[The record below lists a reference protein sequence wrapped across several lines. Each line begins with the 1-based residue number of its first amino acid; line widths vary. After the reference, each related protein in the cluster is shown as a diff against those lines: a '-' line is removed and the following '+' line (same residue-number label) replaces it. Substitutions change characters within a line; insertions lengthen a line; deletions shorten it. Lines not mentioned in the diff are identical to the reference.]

1 VCIWALDRAEP
12 CCYEGRGRSP
22 LSGGGSGGSNL
33 REKLKALAELQKVDL
48 EVAALRKSADIHPR
62 QIADLERELGAARSA
77 IEAER
82 NRVLDIERQKAALEQ
97 NITDE
102 KDKVKKW
109 EARLAEQRSTREY
122 SALAREI
129 DIAKKANLTMAEQLV
144 ELTKTLGAARE
155 AIKGKELDFATK
167 QGQLA
172 ARMNEIRAKLGSAEG
187 QVKELEGRRAGVAAH
202 VDANLLRRYDSVK
215 KKKLPALVG
224 VVAGTCMGCNM
235 NVPPQLY
242 NQLRTGL
249 GTDVCPS
256 CHRIIYAVEALETP
270 AAP

>member
-1 VCIWALDRAEP
+1 
-12 CCYEGRGRSP
+12 
-22 LSGGGSGGSNL
+22 L
-33 REKLKALAELQKVDL
+33 REKLKALAELQQVDL

-62 QIADLERELGAARSA
+62 QLAELERELGAARSA
-77 IEAER
+77 VEAER
-82 NRVLDIERQKAALEQ
+82 NRVADIERQKATLEQ
-97 NITDE
+97 NIAAE

-129 DIAKKANLTMAEQLV
+129 DIAKKANQTMSDEVV
-144 ELTKTLGAARE
+144 ELAKTLAGARE
-155 AIKGKELDFATK
+155 AVKAREAEFATR
-167 QGQLA
+167 QEQLTT
-172 ARMNEIRAKLGSAEG
+172 RMNDLRGKLADSEK
-187 QVKELEGRRAGVAAH
+187 QVKKLEGKRAGVSGA
-202 VDANLLRRYDSVK
+202 VDSNLLRRYEAIR

-224 VVAGTCMGCNM
+224 VVAGTCQGCNM

-242 NQLRTGL
+242 NNLRVSL

-270 AAP
+270 AEK

>member
-1 VCIWALDRAEP
+1 M
-12 CCYEGRGRSP
+12 
-22 LSGGGSGGSNL
+22 

-48 EVAALRKSADIHPR
+48 EVASLRKAADVHPR
-62 QIADLERELGAARSA
+62 QLAELERELGAARSA

-82 NRVLDIERQKAALEQ
+82 NRVADIERQKTTLEQ

-129 DIAKKANLTMAEQLV
+129 DIAKKANQTMADELV
-144 ELTKTLGAARE
+144 ELSKTLGAARE
-155 AIKGKELDFATK
+155 AVKVKEAEFATRQEQLSSRMAELRSK
-167 QGQLA
+167 QSQ
-172 ARMNEIRAKLGSAEG
+172 AEG
-187 QVKELEGRRAGVAAH
+187 QVKTLEGKRSEVSSR
-202 VDANLLRRYDSVK
+202 VDPTLLRRYETVR
-215 KKKLPALVG
+215 KKKLPAMVG
-224 VVAGTCMGCNM
+224 VVNGTCQGCNM

-242 NQLRTGL
+242 NNLRVSL

-256 CHRIIYAVEALETP
+256 CNRIIYAIEALETP
-270 AAP
+270 AEK

>member
-1 VCIWALDRAEP
+1 M
-12 CCYEGRGRSP
+12 
-22 LSGGGSGGSNL
+22 
-33 REKLKALAELQKVDL
+33 REKLKALAELQNVDL
-48 EVAALRKSADIHPR
+48 EVASLRKAADVHPR
-62 QIADLERELGAARSA
+62 QIGELERELGVARSA

-82 NRVLDIERQKAALEQ
+82 ARLTDMERQKTQLEQ

-109 EARLAEQRSTREY
+109 EARLSEQRSTREY

-129 DIAKKANLTMAEQLV
+129 DIAKKANLTMAEELT
-144 ELTKTLGAARE
+144 ELTKQLGAARE
-155 AIKGKELDFATK
+155 AIKAKEADFAQK
-167 QGQLA
+167 QQGLSG
-172 ARMNEIRAKLGSAEG
+172 RMTELKGKLGEAES
-187 QVKELEGRRAGVAAH
+187 QVQALEGRRSGVASG
-202 VDANLLRRYDSVK
+202 VDANLLRRYESIR

-242 NQLRTGL
+242 NQLRTSL

-256 CHRIIYAVEALETP
+256 CHRIIYAVEALQEAP
-270 AAP
+270 AK

>member
-1 VCIWALDRAEP
+1 
-12 CCYEGRGRSP
+12 
-22 LSGGGSGGSNL
+22 L

-48 EVAALRKSADIHPR
+48 EVASLRKAADVHPR
-62 QIADLERELGAARSA
+62 QLADLERELGAARSA

-82 NRVLDIERQKAALEQ
+82 NRVADIEKQKSTLEQ
-97 NITDE
+97 NIADE

-129 DIAKKANLTMAEQLV
+129 DIAKKANQTMADELV
-144 ELTKTLGAARE
+144 ELVKTLAAARE
-155 AIKGKELDFATK
+155 AVKGKEAEFASR
-167 QGQLA
+167 QEQLSG
-172 ARMNEIRAKLGSAEG
+172 RMTELKGKLSQAEG
-187 QVKELEGRRAGVAAH
+187 QVKALEGKRSSVAAA
-202 VDANLLRRYDSVK
+202 VDANLLRRYETVR
-215 KKKLPALVG
+215 KKKLPAMVG
-224 VVAGTCMGCNM
+224 VVAGTCQGCNM

-242 NQLRTGL
+242 NNLRVSL

-270 AAP
+270 AAK

>member
-1 VCIWALDRAEP
+1 M
-12 CCYEGRGRSP
+12 
-22 LSGGGSGGSNL
+22 

-48 EVAALRKSADIHPR
+48 EVAALRKAADVHPK
-62 QIADLERELGAARSA
+62 QIAELERELGAARSA

-82 NRVLDIERQKAALEQ
+82 SRVTDIERQKTQLEQ
-97 NITDE
+97 NITEE

-129 DIAKKANLTMAEQLV
+129 DIAKKANLTMGDELV
-144 ELTKTLGAARE
+144 ELTKSLGAARE
-155 AIKGKELDFATK
+155 AVKGKEAEFATR
-167 QGQLA
+167 QAQLSERMTA
-172 ARMNEIRAKLGSAEG
+172 LRARLAEAEG
-187 QVKELEGRRAGVAAH
+187 QVKQLEGRRSGVAAG
-202 VDANLLRRYDSVK
+202 VDANLLRRYESIR

-224 VVAGTCMGCNM
+224 VMAGGTCQGCNM

-242 NQLRTGL
+242 NNLRTSL

-256 CHRIIYAVEALETP
+256 CNRIIYAVEALAETP
-270 AAP
+270 AS

>member
-1 VCIWALDRAEP
+1 M
-12 CCYEGRGRSP
+12 
-22 LSGGGSGGSNL
+22 
-33 REKLKALAELQKVDL
+33 REKLKALAELQKVDM
-48 EVAALRKSADIHPR
+48 EAAGLRKSAEVHPR
-62 QIADLERELGAARSA
+62 QIAELERELGAARSA

-82 NRVLDIERQKAALEQ
+82 NRLADVERQKLQLEQ

-129 DIAKKANLTMAEQLV
+129 DIAKKANLTMADELV
-144 ELTKTLGAARE
+144 ELVKTLAGARE
-155 AIKGKELDFATK
+155 AVKGKEVEFSAR
-167 QGQLA
+167 QQQLG
-172 ARMNEIRAKLGSAEG
+172 ARMSELRAKLAESESQVKALEG
-187 QVKELEGRRAGVAAH
+187 QRSGVAAH
-202 VDANLLRRYDSVK
+202 VDSNLLRRYETVR

-224 VVAGTCMGCNM
+224 VVAGTCQGCNM

-249 GTDVCPS
+249 GTDICPS
-256 CHRIIYAVEALETP
+256 CNRIIYAVEALAEP
-270 AAP
+270 AAK

>member
-1 VCIWALDRAEP
+1 MCAGHTPVWSSWEAA
-12 CCYEGRGRSP
+12 
-22 LSGGGSGGSNL
+22 NL
-33 REKLKALAELQKVDL
+33 REKLKALANLQKVDL
-48 EVAALRKSADIHPR
+48 EVAALRKAADVHPK
-62 QIADLERELGAARSA
+62 QIAELERDLGAARSA

-82 NRVLDIERQKAALEQ
+82 SRVADIERQKTQLEQ

-129 DIAKKANLTMAEQLV
+129 DIAKKANLTMADELV
-144 ELTKTLGAARE
+144 ELTKTLAAARE
-155 AIKGKELDFATK
+155 AVKGKEAEFAAK
-167 QGQLA
+167 QQQLVT
-172 ARMNEIRAKLGSAEG
+172 RMTELRSKLAEAESQVKQLEG
-187 QVKELEGRRAGVAAH
+187 QRSGVASS
-202 VDANLLRRYDSVK
+202 VDATLLRRYDTVR

-224 VVAGTCMGCNM
+224 VVAGTCQGCNM

-242 NQLRTGL
+242 NQLRTSL

-256 CHRIIYAVEALETP
+256 CNRIIFAVEALAETP
-270 AAP
+270 AQK

>member
-1 VCIWALDRAEP
+1 M
-12 CCYEGRGRSP
+12 
-22 LSGGGSGGSNL
+22 

-48 EVAALRKSADIHPR
+48 EVASLQKAADVHPR
-62 QIADLERELGAARSA
+62 QLAELERELGAARSA

-82 NRVLDIERQKAALEQ
+82 NRVADIERQKTTLEQ

-129 DIAKKANLTMAEQLV
+129 DIAKKANQTMSEELV
-144 ELTKTLGAARE
+144 EITKTLGAARE
-155 AIKGKELDFATK
+155 AVKAKEAEFATRQEQLSSRMTELRGK
-167 QGQLA
+167 QSQ
-172 ARMNEIRAKLGSAEG
+172 AEG
-187 QVKELEGRRAGVAAH
+187 QVKELEGKRSSVASG
-202 VDANLLRRYDSVK
+202 VDATLLRRYETIR
-215 KKKLPALVG
+215 KKKLPAMVG
-224 VVAGTCMGCNM
+224 VVAGTCQGCNM

-242 NQLRTGL
+242 NNLRVSL

-256 CHRIIYAVEALETP
+256 CNRIIYAVEALETP
-270 AAP
+270 AEK

>member
-1 VCIWALDRAEP
+1 
-12 CCYEGRGRSP
+12 
-22 LSGGGSGGSNL
+22 L

-48 EVAALRKSADIHPR
+48 EVASLRKAADVHPR
-62 QIADLERELGAARSA
+62 QLAELERELGASRSA

-82 NRVLDIERQKAALEQ
+82 SRVADIERQKSTLEQ

-129 DIAKKANLTMAEQLV
+129 DIAKKANQTMSEELV

-155 AIKGKELDFATK
+155 AVKGKEAEFSAR
-167 QGQLA
+167 QEQLSGRMTDLR
-172 ARMNEIRAKLGSAEG
+172 ARQSQAES
-187 QVKELEGRRAGVAAH
+187 QVKALDGKRAEVSAA
-202 VDANLLRRYDSVK
+202 VDATLLRRYEMVRK
-215 KKKLPALVG
+215 KRMPALVG
-224 VVAGTCMGCNM
+224 VVAGTCQGCNM
-235 NVPPQLY
+235 NLPPQMY
-242 NQLRTGL
+242 NQLRVSL

-256 CHRIIYAVEALETP
+256 CNRIIYAVEALETP
-270 AAP
+270 AAK

>member
-1 VCIWALDRAEP
+1 M
-12 CCYEGRGRSP
+12 
-22 LSGGGSGGSNL
+22 

-48 EVAALRKSADIHPR
+48 EVASLRKAADVHPR
-62 QIADLERELGAARSA
+62 QLAELERELGAARSA

-82 NRVLDIERQKAALEQ
+82 NRVADIERQKSTLEQ

-129 DIAKKANLTMAEQLV
+129 DIAKKANQTMADELV
-144 ELTKTLGAARE
+144 ELSKTLGGARE
-155 AIKGKELDFATK
+155 AVKGKEAEFSTRQEQLSVRMTELRTK
-167 QGQLA
+167 QSQ
-172 ARMNEIRAKLGSAEG
+172 AES
-187 QVKELEGRRAGVAAH
+187 QVKELEGKRTSVASGV
-202 VDANLLRRYDSVK
+202 DPTLLRRYETIRK
-215 KKKLPALVG
+215 KRMPAMVG
-224 VVAGTCMGCNM
+224 VVFGGTCLGCRM

-242 NQLRTGL
+242 NNLRVSL

-256 CHRIIYAVEALETP
+256 CNRIIYAVEALETP
-270 AAP
+270 AEK